1 MNTARIL
8 SIAAV
13 AAFASIG
20 AQAAEL
26 NGDLYGTDFES
37 RVQST
42 RSSAE
47 VRAEGVQALPN
58 FAKGPVAD
66 PAARTTRRGGSDRGP
81 APTRRS
87 SWDRAAADRPARTFR
102 ARSRAAP

>member
-20 AQAAEL
+20 AQAGEL
-26 NGDLYGTDFES
+26 NGNLYGTNFEA
-37 RVQST
+37 QAHST
-42 RSSAE
+42 RSAAE
-47 VRAEGVQALPN
+47 VRAEGQKALPN

-66 PAARTTRRGGSDRGP
+66 YAARATSSLERTAVRSD
-81 APTRRS
+81 AVVAIRS
-87 SWDRAAADRPARTFR
+87 QQIATGE
-102 ARSRAAP
+102 RS

>member
-1 MNTARIL
+1 MNTARFV

-26 NGDLYGTDFES
+26 NGELYGSDIEASF
-37 RVQST
+37 QST
-42 RSSAE
+42 RNRTE
-47 VRAEGVQALPN
+47 VRAEGQKALPN

-66 PAARTTRRGGSDRGP
+66 HAALVQSTRERPTVRSEALTAAR
-81 APTRRS
+81 AHKI
-87 SWDRAAADRPARTFR
+87 AAGEL
-102 ARSRAAP
+102 S

>member
-1 MNTARIL
+1 MMNTARIL

-37 RVQST
+37 RFQST
-42 RSSAE
+42 RDRAE
-47 VRAEGVQALPN
+47 VRAEGRKALPN
-58 FAKGPVAD
+58 FAKGPVANHAATAVSTRERTAVRAEAVT
-66 PAARTTRRGGSDRGP
+66 AARARLIAIGE
-81 APTRRS
+81 RS
-87 SWDRAAADRPARTFR
+87 
-102 ARSRAAP
+102 